1 MDRPSPRVG
10 FGLRGRTQM
19 IWWFRIDELRFAVTV
34 ETQVDQSW
42 WLVWHHRQG
51 NWLYRVFEV
60 QPFDASGEWEAL
72 YGDIQGIAR
81 VEDDFPLFLVL
92 ERIERPE
99 QLVWIFC
106 VGVAGNEGEE
116 IYGVLWEM
124 RTPVTPNW
132 TTTRPL

>member
-1 MDRPSPRVG
+1 
-10 FGLRGRTQM
+10 
-19 IWWFRIDELRFAVTV
+19 
-34 ETQVDQSW
+34 
-42 WLVWHHRQG
+42 
-51 NWLYRVFEV
+51 VFEV

-99 QLVWIFC
+99 QMVWIFC

>member
-1 MDRPSPRVG
+1 
-10 FGLRGRTQM
+10 M

-72 YGDIQGIAR
+72 YGDIQGIA
-81 VEDDFPLFLVL
+81 
-92 ERIERPE
+92 PE

>member
-60 QPFDASGEWEAL
+60 QPFDASGE
-72 YGDIQGIAR
+72 
-81 VEDDFPLFLVL
+81 
-92 ERIERPE
+92 
-99 QLVWIFC
+99 FC

>member
-1 MDRPSPRVG
+1 
-10 FGLRGRTQM
+10 M

-81 VEDDFPLFLVL
+81 VEDGRRGNLWSFMGNADTCDTQLDHYETSLV
-92 ERIERPE
+92 
-99 QLVWIFC
+99 
-106 VGVAGNEGEE
+106 
-116 IYGVLWEM
+116 M
-124 RTPVTPNW
+124 
-132 TTTRPL
+132 